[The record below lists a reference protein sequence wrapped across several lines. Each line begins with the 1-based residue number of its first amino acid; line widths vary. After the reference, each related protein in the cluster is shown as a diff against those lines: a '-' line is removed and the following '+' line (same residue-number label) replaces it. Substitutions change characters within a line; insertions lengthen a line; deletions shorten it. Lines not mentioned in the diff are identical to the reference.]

1 MRYLKNSNFY
11 LIFALLL
18 YYVTYRLRD
27 SISTA
32 FEIVLLVFVGILLIA
47 SIVLSIVN
55 RRKNNSKN

>member
-27 SISTA
+27 SISTV